1 MTDLP
6 AVPGELGLS
15 SQAGEPLPVP
25 VGVTPATTIW
35 PGLEALLTMR
45 RDWSPVPARLR
56 GRPSADLPLTAAA
69 TALVDDFAEQRRDQE
84 GTGSDKNIHTLT
96 ILSYWLG
103 VEKRLP
109 RA

>member
-25 VGVTPATTIW
+25 VGVTPATTIA
-35 PGLEALLTMR
+35 PGQEALLTMR

-56 GRPSADLPLTAAA
+56 GRPSADLPLTA

-84 GTGSDKNIHTLT
+84 GTGSDKNSHTLT